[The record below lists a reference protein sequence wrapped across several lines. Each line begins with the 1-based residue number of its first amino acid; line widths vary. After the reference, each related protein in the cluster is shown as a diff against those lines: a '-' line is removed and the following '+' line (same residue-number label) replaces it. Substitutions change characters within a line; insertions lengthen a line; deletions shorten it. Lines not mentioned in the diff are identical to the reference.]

1 MNELTGEI
9 ANDADDG
16 PGADDD
22 SLSAEMVA
30 ANEKLRKT
38 SEVDAKREP
47 TTPKPARQPALRKPL
62 PENLERIANPIPV
75 APEQR
80 PCPQC
85 GKDRVCIGHDITEI
99 AELRPPTVIVRS
111 DAREKLKCE
120 ACEGAI
126 VRAPVGDN
134 VVAAGRLGP
143 RLVAELVVDKWAA

>member
-1 MNELTGEI
+1 VR
-9 ANDADDG
+9 ADV
-16 PGADDD
+16 
-22 SLSAEMVA
+22 AEA
-30 ANEKLRKT
+30 CT
-38 SEVDAKREP
+38 
-47 TTPKPARQPALRKPL
+47 QPALRKPL
-62 PENLERIANPIPV
+62 PENLERVANSIPV

-99 AELRPPTVIVRS
+99 AELRPATVIVRC
-111 DAREKLKCE
+111 DARERLKCE
-120 ACEGAI
+120 ADEGAI